1 MLPHPNRWILFIC
14 YMIGLSIGVH
24 LLNLLA
30 IPAIVFV
37 IYFKKYEF
45 SWKSF
50 IIAGLSALVVL
61 GLIQSVIIPTT
72 VSVADMVERLFTNTF
87 GLPFNSG
94 AFFFL
99 AMLILLI
106 YLGLKWSSKNGKGD
120 IKHSHTFFSLSFNG
134 VFLICNDFSTF

>member
-1 MLPHPNRWILFIC
+1 
-14 YMIGLSIGVH
+14 MIGLSIGVH

-50 IIAGLSALVVL
+50 LIGGITALVVL
-61 GLIQSVIIPTT
+61 GTIQSIIIPTT
-72 VSVADMVERLFTNTF
+72 VSLADWVERLFIDSF

-94 AFFFL
+94 AFFLFGSTDV
-99 AMLILLI
+99 INCN
-106 YLGLKWSSKNGKGD
+106 WSQMVKQ
-120 IKHSHTFFSLSFNG
+120 
-134 VFLICNDFSTF
+134 